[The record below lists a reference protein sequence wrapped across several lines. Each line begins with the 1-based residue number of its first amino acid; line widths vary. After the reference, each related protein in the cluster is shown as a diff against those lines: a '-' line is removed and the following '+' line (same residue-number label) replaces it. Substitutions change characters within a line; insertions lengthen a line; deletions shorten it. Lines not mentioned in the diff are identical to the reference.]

1 MSGNY
6 SAAAFRILQQP
17 EFKSVRSGVRACFA
31 DSGKIHCSER
41 WSSMTIRGRSRL
53 SLSLGYMVLI
63 LLSPNSGVGQAPDNN
78 FGEAPLT
85 LSQVVDKLAEKNAE
99 RAKALEHYQGKR
111 MYQLDYKGFPTDM
124 HAEMTVNVSYD
135 APAKEEFT
143 VVSQSGPKWMI
154 NRVLKRLLETERE
167 SLKDENRERVQI
179 TSENYAFTLLETQDA
194 GDGCSYVLGVQPK
207 VVNKF
212 LFRGKIWVDAKDFA
226 VCRIEAE
233 PAKNPSFWIKK
244 TAIHHSFLKIGDFWL
259 PAENRSV
266 SNTRL
271 DGHATLTIKYED
283 YEIHAAPAFKAATT
297 RLATPN

>member
-1 MSGNY
+1 MPQNCW
-6 SAAAFRILQQP
+6 AAAFPILQQP

-31 DSGKIHCSER
+31 DSGNNNYSER
-41 WSSMTIRGRSRL
+41 WSSMTIRRRSRF
-53 SLSLGYMVLI
+53 SLSLGYMALI
-63 LLSPNSGVGQAPDNN
+63 LLSPKSGAGQAPNN
-78 FGEAPLT
+78 NLGEAPLT

-99 RAKALEHYQGKR
+99 RAKALEHYQGRR

-135 APAKEEFT
+135 APAREEFT

-167 SLKDENRERVQI
+167 SLKGENRERVQI
-179 TSENYAFTLLETQDA
+179 TSENYDFTILETQDT

-212 LFRGKIWVDAKDFA
+212 LFRGTIWVDAKDFA

-244 TAIHHSFLKIGDFWL
+244 TEIHHSFLKVGDFWL

-266 SNTRL
+266 SNIRF
-271 DGHATLTIKYED
+271 DGRATLTIKYED
-283 YEIHAAPAFKAATT
+283 YEIQAAPAFKATTT
-297 RLATPN
+297 RLASPN